1 MYASL
6 FSHTETVL
14 YLMQKKADLDLK
26 NPSGKTPLMLA
37 SLCGSEET
45 LKLLLQVVGSAIFFD
60 FPLSTGFQLTVAW
73 SQSRRKRLE

>member
-6 FSHTETVL
+6 FSHTETLL
-14 YLMQKKADLDLK
+14 YLMEMKADVDLK

-45 LKLLLQVVGSAIFFD
+45 LKLLLQVPTLVYVYDLVF
-60 FPLSTGFQLTVAW
+60 LVCL
-73 SQSRRKRLE
+73 